1 MPTFKNLKDLE
12 NYLKKNPEVVL
23 KQNIGNS
30 IKVKCPACKNR
41 EKIKITSKDKGKC
54 SNCGSEIHINVTVD

>member
-23 KQNIGNS
+23 KQNIGNT
-30 IKVKCPACKNR
+30 IEVKCPACKNMER
-41 EKIKITSKDKGKC
+41 IMIISKDKGIC
-54 SNCGSEIHINVTVD
+54 SNCGSEIHIDITVD